1 MVKITANSSFS
12 MSYVN
17 FGFYKTYL
25 NNQDNASNTDAATL
39 FSWWDGLGVVDAYA
53 AQGVDYDADYGSM
66 LAITGQFSAEL
77 SLASGSPAWS
87 GTVSSIAEC
96 SGFESTSPFWIATGL
111 SLSASSL
118 KSAIGTAS
126 TTDDIALM
134 KAALTGA
141 DTFILSSESD
151 RAYGYGGKDTMKGY
165 GGNDY
170 LRGGTGQDKLYGGTG
185 ADDFI
190 YNDGETGKTSTT
202 RDIIYDFVKGTDDLD
217 LRYVDANTKK
227 SGDQAFVYSGTTA
240 DNNEVWY
247 KKSGANVIVYGD
259 NTGDGVADF
268 AIELRNVSSLS
279 ATDFLL

>member
-1 MVKITANSSFS
+1 MVVVVAYYQFNMNDIDFGWYWS
-12 MSYVN
+12 N
-17 FGFYKTYL
+17 FTEQAYYPNVPDFDYL
-25 NNQDNASNTDAATL
+25 DVYAVAGYNGGDAEFA
-39 FSWWDGLGVVDAYA
+39 
-53 AQGVDYDADYGSM
+53 
-66 LAITGQFSAEL
+66 L
-77 SLASGSPAWS
+77 SLAGNLASTMSLTASADWT
-87 GTVSSIAEC
+87 GTVNVIVEVASTLYDPLWTAE
-96 SGFESTSPFWIATGL
+96 GL
-111 SLSASSL
+111 SMSAASL
-118 KSAIGTAS
+118 QSAMKTTGTA
-126 TTDDIALM
+126 DDIALM
-134 KAALTGA
+134 KKALSGA
-141 DTFILSSESD
+141 DTFLLSDDGD
-151 RAYGYGGKDTMKGY
+151 RAYGYSGIDTMKGY

-259 NTGDGVADF
+259 NSGDGVADF

-279 ATDFLL
+279 AGDFLL